1 MRRAGTMSVMR
12 LSIRTIGRRDAGAV
26 SVEEAAERVL
36 AGDPDAFRHIFD
48 RFSRPVTSF
57 IFDIV
62 GRRDLAEELAQ
73 ETFVRAYRGLGSLR
87 DGTKLS
93 TWRFGIAKF
102 TAWEAIRAERR
113 RGSVGIDEIAEMPSE
128 SDYARPEV
136 QLLGR
141 ELNGVIHEALAAL
154 DDDKR
159 TVFSLRIFQQ
169 KSYDE
174 IVDITGFTLAKVK
187 TDLHRARSE
196 MRRRVGPYVEGTV

>member
-1 MRRAGTMSVMR
+1 MGAMR

-48 RFSRPVTSF
+48 RFSRPITSF

-93 TWRFGIAKF
+93 TWLFGIAKF
-102 TAWEAIRAERR
+102 TAWEAIRSERR
-113 RGSVGIDEIAEMPSE
+113 RGNVGIDEIAEMPADSRE
-128 SDYARPEV
+128 ARPEE

-141 ELNGVIHEALAAL
+141 ELNGVIQEALATL

-159 TVFSLRIFQQ
+159 AVFSLRIFQQ

-174 IVDITGFTLAKVK
+174 IVDITGFSLAKVK

>member
-1 MRRAGTMSVMR
+1 MRRAGTMGVMK
-12 LSIRTIGRRDAGAV
+12 LSIRTIGRRETSAV
-26 SVEEAAERVL
+26 SMEAAAERVL

-48 RFSRPVTSF
+48 RYSRPITSF

-93 TWRFGIAKF
+93 TWLFGIAKF
-102 TAWEAIRAERR
+102 TAWEAIRSERR
-113 RGSVGIDEIAEMPSE
+113 RGSVGIDEVAEMPSVDE
-128 SDYARPEV
+128 AARPEE

-141 ELNGVIHEALAAL
+141 ELNSVIQDALASL

-159 TVFSLRIFQQ
+159 AVFSLRIFQQ

-174 IVDITGFTLAKVK
+174 IVGITGFSLAKVK

>member
-1 MRRAGTMSVMR
+1 MRRTGNTDAMK
-12 LSIRTIGRRDAGAV
+12 LPIRTIGRRDGGAV
-26 SVEEAAERVL
+26 SMEVAAERVL

-48 RFSRPVTSF
+48 RYSRPVTSF

-62 GRRDLAEELAQ
+62 GRGELAEELAQ
-73 ETFVRAYRGLGSLR
+73 ETFVRAYRGLSSLR
-87 DGTKLS
+87 DSAKLS
-93 TWRFGIAKF
+93 TWLFGIAKF
-102 TAWEAIRAERR
+102 TAWEAMRAERR
-113 RGSVGIDEIAEMPSE
+113 RGSVGIDEVAEMPATGE
-128 SDYARPEV
+128 GARPED

-141 ELNGVIHEALAAL
+141 ELNSVIRDALAAL

-174 IVDITGFTLAKVK
+174 IVEITGFTLAKVK